1 MKKKLLMPDYWII
14 PYQIYADRKLS
25 PIDKFIYGAIYW
37 FASMGNK
44 KCLASNKVLAEVLKT
59 IPSTVTNG
67 LENLEARGYIKRLFL
82 DDSRCRRTEIIPL
95 VLMGKKLQKNPD
107 IAKGNAFPDA
117 KGNAFP
123 DAKGN
128 AFDTKGNTFDAK
140 GNDLPHKIEKKTP
153 KKALNEE
160 KNKKTSKK
168 QQRHLP
174 WRIVR

>member
-1 MKKKLLMPDYWII
+1 MPDYWII

-117 KGNAFP
+117 KGNAF
-123 DAKGN
+123 
-128 AFDTKGNTFDAK
+128 DTKGNTFDAK